1 MNKIKIKTKLL
12 LLLLIPSI
20 MISYLSFVILTDKYK
35 VRNNAIR
42 LKQTTLIGIKISNL
56 VHELQRERGL
66 GSSIISSNSGDNRT
80 VFADKLEQQKKLT
93 DSKYDELIQIFNEYH
108 KSSYGEKISNDI
120 KRLHL
125 IHNELLKIRDKLF
138 NSDISKKE
146 LIDYYS
152 NAITTLLDSVYQNF
166 KYSKESLDIQDAL
179 AYSNFLYAKEYAGI
193 LRAEAAS
200 IFIKDFITEE
210 ERLKVANLIYF
221 QNFYLERFFKLSDD
235 DLKQFYY
242 KALDNNVIKEL
253 KEIESMLLD
262 SSKTKDFHIEGIF
275 WFELMTKKIDN
286 LKEIEDY
293 FSKHMIK
300 NTANRAELL
309 NQEITKFISIGLSLL
324 IVTFLVAVIIATN
337 INNSLRKISKAILTL
352 SDGSIELFKPI
363 RINGENEFGAIAKT
377 LNSMVKSLN
386 EKDKINH
393 KQNEELLEAN
403 QKALQSVKAKAEF
416 LANMSHE
423 IRTPLNA
430 VLGFVDLLKEES
442 RGRKSLKYV
451 EIISSSSKSLLKIIE
466 DILDFS
472 KIESGKLNIDKIDFN
487 TKAEFEVIT
496 YLFSAKCSQNNI
508 NLSLVCDENMPQV
521 INTDP
526 LRVKQIISNLL
537 SNAIKFSKEG
547 KNIIVDIN
555 YRDNLLNISVKD
567 EGKGIAQDKLSH
579 IFESFSQEDSSTTRE
594 FGGTGLGLSI
604 SSELVKLLGGELK
617 VKSEVGV
624 GSEFYFSI
632 PITIG
637 KKLFSTNENFK
648 DITFEDKKILLVE
661 DNKANQMF
669 MKVILK
675 KLTLKF
681 DIANDGLEAVEAFKI
696 NEYDAILMDE
706 NMPNLNGIE
715 ATKLIRLLEK
725 EQNLKHTPIIALTAN
740 ALKGDREKFLEAG
753 MDEYLTKPIDKKRL
767 TEILENF
774 LNIQELK
781 EEM

>member
-1 MNKIKIKTKLL
+1 MNNIKIKTKLL

-20 MISYLSFVILTDKYK
+20 MIGYLSFAILADKYK
-35 VRNNAIR
+35 VREHAIN
-42 LKQTTLIGIKISNL
+42 LKKITFIGIKISDL
-56 VHELQRERGL
+56 VHELQKERGL
-66 GSSIISSNSGDNRT
+66 GSSMISSSGDSRS
-80 VFADKLEQQKKLT
+80 VFADKLEKQKTVT
-93 DSKYDELIQIFNEYH
+93 DLKYNELIQIYNEYN
-108 KSSYGEKISNDI
+108 KSSYNEEILNDI

-125 IHNELLKIRDKLF
+125 IHNELLNIRDRIF
-138 NSDISKKE
+138 NFDISKKE

-152 NAITTLLDSVYQNF
+152 DAITILLDSVYQNF
-166 KYSKESLDIQDAL
+166 KYSKESLDIKDAL
-179 AYSNFLYAKEYAGI
+179 AYSDFLYAKEYAGI
-193 LRAEAAS
+193 LRAEATS
-200 IFIKDFITEE
+200 IFIKDSIDEK
-210 ERLKVANLIYF
+210 ERLKVTNLVYF
-221 QNFYLERFFKLSDD
+221 QNFYLERFLKLSDE
-235 DLKQFYY
+235 DLKQFYFRT
-242 KALDNNVIKEL
+242 LDNRVIKEL
-253 KEIESMLLD
+253 NEIESMLLD
-262 SSKTKDFHIEGIF
+262 SAKTKDFHVEGIF

-286 LKEIEDY
+286 LKVMEDY
-293 FSKHMIK
+293 FSKHMIE

-309 NQEITKFISIGLSLL
+309 NKEITKFISIGLSLL

-337 INNSLRKISKAILTL
+337 INNSLRRISKAILTL
-352 SDGSIELFKPI
+352 SDGSIKQFNPI

-403 QKALQSVKAKAEF
+403 QKAVQSVKAKAEF

-430 VLGFVDLLKEES
+430 LLGFVDLLKDES

-508 NLSLVCDENMPQV
+508 NLSLVCDENMPQI

-526 LRVKQIISNLL
+526 LRVKQVISNLL

-547 KNIIVDIN
+547 KNIIVDIS
-555 YRDNLLNISVKD
+555 YRDNLLNVSVKD
-567 EGKGIAQDKLSH
+567 EGKGIASDKLSH

-637 KKLFSTNENFK
+637 KKLLKTDERFK
-648 DITFEDKKILLVE
+648 DITFADKKVLLVE

-669 MKVILK
+669 MKIILK

-681 DIANDGLEAVEAFKI
+681 DIANDGLEALEAFKI
-696 NEYDAILMDE
+696 NKYDAILMDE

-715 ATKLIRLLEK
+715 ATKQIRFLEK

>member
-1 MNKIKIKTKLL
+1 
-12 LLLLIPSI
+12 

-35 VRNNAIR
+35 VRENAIN
-42 LKQTTLIGIKISNL
+42 LKQITLISIKISDL
-56 VHELQRERGL
+56 VHELQKERGL
-66 GSSIISSNSGDNRT
+66 SSSIISSGDSRT
-80 VFADKLEQQKKLT
+80 IFADKLEQQKRVT
-93 DSKYDELIQIFNEYH
+93 DSKYDELLQISNEYS
-108 KSSYGEKISNDI
+108 KSSYSEKISNDI
-120 KRLHL
+120 KKLHL
-125 IHNELLKIRDKLF
+125 IHNELLNIRDKLF
-138 NSDISKKE
+138 DFDISKKE

-152 NAITTLLDSVYQNF
+152 NAVSLLLDSIYQNF
-166 KYSKESLDIQDAL
+166 KYTKESHEIEDAL
-179 AYSNFLYAKEYAGI
+179 AYSDFLYAKEYAGI

-200 IFIKDFITEE
+200 IFIKDSIDEE
-210 ERLKVANLIYF
+210 ERLKIANLIYF
-221 QNFYLERFFKLSDD
+221 QNFYLERFLKFSDED
-235 DLKQFYY
+235 IKRFYNRT
-242 KALDNNVIKEL
+242 LDNKTIKEI
-253 KEIESMLLD
+253 KDIESMLLD
-262 SSKTKDFHIEGIF
+262 SAKSKDFHVEGIF

-286 LKEIEDY
+286 LKDIEEY
-293 FSKHMIK
+293 FSKHMIE
-300 NTANRAELL
+300 NTTNKEELL
-309 NQEITKFISIGLSLL
+309 NKEITNFTSIGLSLL
-324 IVTFLVAVIIATN
+324 IITFLIAVIIATN
-337 INNSLRKISKAILTL
+337 INNSLQRISKAILTL

-363 RINGENEFGAIAKT
+363 KINGENEFGAIANT
-377 LNSMVKSLN
+377 LNSMVESLN

-403 QKALQSVKAKAEF
+403 QKAVQSVKAKAEF

-430 VLGFVDLLKEES
+430 ILGFIDLLKEES
-442 RGRKSLKYV
+442 KGRKSLKYV

-508 NLSLVCDENMPQV
+508 NLLLICDENMPQI

-526 LRVKQIISNLL
+526 LRVKQVISNLL

-547 KNIIVDIN
+547 KNIIVDIS
-555 YRDNLLNISVKD
+555 YRGNLLNVSVID
-567 EGKGIAQDKLSH
+567 EGKGIASDKLSH

-617 VKSEVGV
+617 VKSEVGI

-637 KKLFSTNENFK
+637 KNLLKTNESFK
-648 DITFEDKKILLVE
+648 DITFEDKKVLLVE

-669 MKVILK
+669 MKIILK
-675 KLTLKF
+675 KLTLTF
-681 DIANDGLEAVEAFKI
+681 DIANDGLEAVEAFKK

-715 ATKLIRLLEK
+715 ATKQIRLLEK

-740 ALKGDREKFLEAG
+740 ALKGDREKFLKAG
-753 MDEYLTKPIDKKRL
+753 MDEYVTKPIDKKRL
-767 TEILENF
+767 TEILGIF
-774 LNIQELK
+774 LNMQETK
-781 EEM
+781 ENM

>member
-1 MNKIKIKTKLL
+1 
-12 LLLLIPSI
+12 
-20 MISYLSFVILTDKYK
+20 MISYLSFTILSHKYK
-35 VRNNAIR
+35 VRENAID
-42 LKQTTLIGIKISNL
+42 LKQTTLLGIKISNL
-56 VHELQRERGL
+56 VHELQKERGL
-66 GSSIISSNSGDNRT
+66 SSSIISSSGGDSRT
-80 VFADKLEQQKKLT
+80 VFADKLEQQKRIT
-93 DSKYDELIQIFNEYH
+93 DSKYDELIQIFNEYN
-108 KSSYGEKISNDI
+108 KNSYGEKISNDI

-125 IHNELLKIRDKLF
+125 IHNELLNIRNKLINF
-138 NSDISKKE
+138 DISKKD

-179 AYSNFLYAKEYAGI
+179 AYSNFLYAKEYAGV

-200 IFIKDFITEE
+200 IFIKDSIDEK

-221 QNFYLERFFKLSDD
+221 QNFYLERFFKLSDE

-262 SSKTKDFHIEGIF
+262 SSKTKDFNVEGIF

-286 LKEIEDY
+286 LKDIEDY
-293 FSKHMIK
+293 FSKHMIE
-300 NTANRAELL
+300 NTTNRAELL
-309 NQEITKFISIGLSLL
+309 NQEITEFISIGLSLL
-324 IVTFLVAVIIATN
+324 IVTFFIAVIIATN
-337 INNSLRKISKAILTL
+337 INNSLQRISKAILTI

-363 RINGENEFGAIAKT
+363 KMDGKNEFSTIAET

-403 QKALQSVKAKAEF
+403 QKAVQSVKAKAEF

-508 NLSLVCDENMPQV
+508 NLLLVCDENMPQI

-526 LRVKQIISNLL
+526 LRVKQVISNLL

-547 KNIIVDIN
+547 KNIIVDIS
-555 YRDNLLNISVKD
+555 YKGNLLNVSVKD
-567 EGKGIAQDKLSH
+567 EGKGIASDKLSH

-637 KKLFSTNENFK
+637 KNLLKTKENFK
-648 DITFEDKKILLVE
+648 DITFEDKKVLLVE

-669 MKVILK
+669 MKIILK
-675 KLTLKF
+675 KLTLTF
-681 DIANDGLEAVEAFKI
+681 DIANDGREAVEAFKK

-715 ATKLIRLLEK
+715 ATKQIRLLEK

-781 EEM
+781 EDM

>member
-1 MNKIKIKTKLL
+1 
-12 LLLLIPSI
+12 
-20 MISYLSFVILTDKYK
+20 MIGYLSFAILADKYK
-35 VRNNAIR
+35 VREHAIN
-42 LKQTTLIGIKISNL
+42 LKKITFIGIKISDL
-56 VHELQRERGL
+56 VHELQKERGL
-66 GSSIISSNSGDNRT
+66 GSSMISSSGDSRS
-80 VFADKLEQQKKLT
+80 VFADKLEKQKTVT
-93 DSKYDELIQIFNEYH
+93 DLKYNELIQIYNEYN
-108 KSSYGEKISNDI
+108 KSSYNEEILNDI

-125 IHNELLKIRDKLF
+125 IHNELLNIRDRIF
-138 NSDISKKE
+138 NFDISKKE

-152 NAITTLLDSVYQNF
+152 DAITILLDSVYQNF
-166 KYSKESLDIQDAL
+166 KYSKESLDIKDAL
-179 AYSNFLYAKEYAGI
+179 AYSDFLYAKEYAGI
-193 LRAEAAS
+193 LRAEATS
-200 IFIKDFITEE
+200 IFIKDSIDEK
-210 ERLKVANLIYF
+210 ERLKVTNLVYF
-221 QNFYLERFFKLSDD
+221 QNFYLERFLKLSDE
-235 DLKQFYY
+235 DLKQFYFRT
-242 KALDNNVIKEL
+242 LDNRVIKEL
-253 KEIESMLLD
+253 NEIESMLLD
-262 SSKTKDFHIEGIF
+262 SAKTKDFHVEGIF

-286 LKEIEDY
+286 LKVMEDY
-293 FSKHMIK
+293 FSKHMIE

-309 NQEITKFISIGLSLL
+309 NKEITKFISIGLSLL

-337 INNSLRKISKAILTL
+337 INNSLRRISKAILTL
-352 SDGSIELFKPI
+352 SDGSIKQFNPI

-403 QKALQSVKAKAEF
+403 QKAVQSVKAKAEF

-430 VLGFVDLLKEES
+430 LLGFVDLLKDES

-508 NLSLVCDENMPQV
+508 NLSLVCDENMPQI

-526 LRVKQIISNLL
+526 LRVKQVISNLL

-547 KNIIVDIN
+547 KNIIVDIS
-555 YRDNLLNISVKD
+555 YRDNLLNVSVKD
-567 EGKGIAQDKLSH
+567 EGKGIASDKLSH

-637 KKLFSTNENFK
+637 KKLLKTDERFK
-648 DITFEDKKILLVE
+648 DITFADKKVLLVE

-669 MKVILK
+669 MKIILK

-681 DIANDGLEAVEAFKI
+681 DIANDGLEALEAFKI
-696 NEYDAILMDE
+696 NKYDAILMDE

-715 ATKLIRLLEK
+715 ATKQIRFLEK